1 MLQIRIERRC
11 GDVLAEGFVL
21 NGSLTLIKKMD
32 GNYVIHFFESGLHN
46 FFPSNYREGKNLCN
60 PDFRTIKYQ
69 TSTNVCTNVRT
80 EFKPIGNI
88 YVDSMT

>member
-46 FFPSNYREGKNLCN
+46 FFPSNYREG
-60 PDFRTIKYQ
+60 
-69 TSTNVCTNVRT
+69 
-80 EFKPIGNI
+80 
-88 YVDSMT
+88 